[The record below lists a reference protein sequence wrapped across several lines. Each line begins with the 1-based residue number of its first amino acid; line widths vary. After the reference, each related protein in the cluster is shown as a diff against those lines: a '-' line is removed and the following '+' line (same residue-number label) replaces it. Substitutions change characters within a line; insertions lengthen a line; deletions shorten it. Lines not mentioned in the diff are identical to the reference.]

1 MLHRAAERTLL
12 REGAAAATEERE
24 RSGLGKT
31 RGWTGEDEGRGRPGS
46 GTHGGGRVTAQ
57 AQRWRD
63 QNEQLNVTNGKPEG

>member
-31 RGWTGEDEGRGRPGS
+31 RGEGVLAAARMVGAG
-46 GTHGGGRVTAQ
+46 
-57 AQRWRD
+57 
-63 QNEQLNVTNGKPEG
+63 